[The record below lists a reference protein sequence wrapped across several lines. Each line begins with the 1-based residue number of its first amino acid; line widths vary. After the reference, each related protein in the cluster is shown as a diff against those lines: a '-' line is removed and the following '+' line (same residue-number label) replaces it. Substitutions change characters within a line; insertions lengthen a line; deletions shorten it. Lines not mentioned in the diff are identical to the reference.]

1 MQTRVSSCDIAIC
14 MAGIIRILILLFATI
29 ALVACVAS
37 ERLRIPEHL
46 DANALAVKKTRR
58 GHVVENIVKIRPSAG
73 ARSADRLRTAPLI
86 TSHSE
91 HLSINIFS
99 PSGDIAFDPM
109 LLELAMNQVQQDWQ
123 RLENKY
129 TNNPLSI
136 DLWIVPE
143 GESFQY
149 ENKVRL
155 YDDEPLHLTFAVSPT
170 PGKPTIDT
178 LAEAVDT
185 LSHELYHV
193 SRIVHPNEDALA
205 EEINA
210 TSWGFCSKIRFA
222 LAANN
227 DAVFRFHVNPRW
239 QGVVTIK
246 QNHLLVRVP
255 RDAKNPMGRS
265 VFGTAVT
272 YQYLTALIGS
282 DNFQTK
288 NPDHIAKLFDVCEVV
303 RSSQIRIQAQ

>member
-1 MQTRVSSCDIAIC
+1 
-14 MAGIIRILILLFATI
+14 MANIIRILILLFATI
-29 ALVACVAS
+29 ALVACVTS
-37 ERLRIPEHL
+37 ERLRVPKHL
-46 DANALAVKKTRR
+46 DVNALAVKKTQH
-58 GHVVENIVKIRPSAG
+58 GHVVENIIKIRPSG
-73 ARSADRLRTAPLI
+73 GTDSADRLRTMPLA

-99 PSGDIAFDPM
+99 PARDIAFDPT
-109 LLELAMNQVQQDWQ
+109 LLEFAMNQVQQDWQ

-129 TNNPLSI
+129 TKNPLSI
-136 DLWIVPE
+136 DLWIIPE
-143 GESFQY
+143 GHSFQY
-149 ENKVRL
+149 ENKVIL
-155 YDDEPLHLTFAVSPT
+155 YDDEPLHLTFAVSLT
-170 PGKPTIDT
+170 PGKPAIDT

-193 SRIVHPNEDALA
+193 SRIVQPNEDALA

-222 LAANN
+222 LATNN
-227 DAVFRFHVNPRW
+227 DAVFRFHVHPRW

-246 QNHLLVRVP
+246 QDHLLVRVP
-255 RDAKNPMGRS
+255 RDAKNPIGRS
-265 VFGTAVT
+265 AFGTAVT
-272 YQYLTALIGS
+272 YQYLAALIDS

-303 RSSQIRIQAQ
+303 RSSEIRIQAQ